1 MDAPLVPE
9 EIEKLGERLTMR
21 ERRLAVGLMDGK
33 THVQAIKDAGYPE
46 TAHGWGQTAY
56 DVLKKPHVAD
66 YMRALM
72 DAAGLSDMALVEK
85 AKELM
90 GATRTELDRNGDI
103 RDMGPDGQTQFK
115 ALELAFRVRD
125 RMPSTRHEV
134 EHTVKG
140 AIMLRTDEQWVPD
153 PFAEIVE
160 GEVTDQ

>member
-9 EIEKLGERLTMR
+9 EVEKLGERLTMR
-21 ERRLAVGLMDGK
+21 ERRLAMGLMEGK
-33 THVQAIKDAGYPE
+33 TQVQAIKDAGYPE
-46 TAHGWGQTAY
+46 TKHGWRQTAY

-72 DAAGLSDMALVEK
+72 DAAGLSDMDLVEK

-90 GATRTELDRNGDI
+90 NATRTELDRNGDI
-103 RDMGPDGQTQFK
+103 REMGPDGMTQFK

-140 AIMLRTDEQWVPD
+140 AIMLRADEQWVPD
-153 PFAEIVE
+153 PFAEVIE
-160 GEVTDQ
+160 GEATPQ